1 MSLTTTET
9 SICNSA
15 LIKIGADRINSLTE
29 TNKRAQLCN
38 EQYSKVRDEVLR
50 SHPWN
55 FAITRAEF
63 AQLSTTPAFGYT
75 YHFSIP
81 SDCLRILNLS
91 DETIEWKQEG
101 NKLLTDS
108 ATVKA
113 RYIKRVTAPA
123 EFDSFFIE
131 ALALRLAADL
141 SYSLVQSTTLSSLMT
156 QQYEK
161 HLAFARSYDAQ
172 EGTPPELT
180 DDSFIEARI

>member
-1 MSLTTTET
+1 MYLEEH
-9 SICNSA
+9 I
-15 LIKIGADRINSLTE
+15 LLF
-29 TNKRAQLCN
+29 L
-38 EQYSKVRDEVLR
+38 
-50 SHPWN
+50 
-55 FAITRAEF
+55 
-63 AQLSTTPAFGYT
+63 
-75 YHFSIP
+75 
-81 SDCLRILNLS
+81 LRILNLS

-141 SYSLVQSTTLSSLMT
+141 SYSLVQSTTLSSMMT